1 MFCHFRISVAG
12 APPRRVAFEL
22 RPDKCPNT
30 CANFAALCRSSATAV
45 RRSKREGGRAPPTYR
60 GTIFHRIIPGFMI
73 QGGDY
78 ENFDGTGGQAAP
90 SSSLTKFG
98 ESPTFPDEDF
108 SIPHD
113 MEGVLSMANRG
124 RDTNGSQFF
133 VTLGRAPH
141 LDGKHVAFGRVIEG
155 MEVMRD
161 ASRVDTEGGGRPVAM
176 QRVSIADCGLGTG
189 RDDDDDGDGDGGG
202 GGSGAGAGRGKRR
215 SGSRDERRSR
225 RRDDDDDDDDD
236 GGGNKSSRKRRRG
249 TRDEDDGSGGRS
261 GKRHRRRKR
270 SRAEKDDR
278 GRRKHRKE
286 GKTSRRRRDA
296 SSSSSLSSPSTSSS
310 SSSSSSSSGDERRRR
325 GRSSR
330 GRDARARR

>member
-1 MFCHFRISVAG
+1 MFCHFCVSVAG
-12 APPRRVAFEL
+12 APPRRVVFEL
-22 RPDKCPNT
+22 RPDKCPIT

-45 RRSKREGGRAPPTYR
+45 RRSNREGGGRAPPPYR

-78 ENFDGTGGQAAP
+78 ENFDGTGGSAAP
-90 SSSLTKFG
+90 SSSSTKCDD
-98 ESPTFPDEDF
+98 ESTTFPDEDF

-113 MEGVLSMANRG
+113 AEGVLSMANRG

-141 LDGKHVAFGRVIEG
+141 LDGKHVAFGRVIAG

-189 RDDDDDGDGDGGG
+189 SDDDDDDDDDDDGGG

-215 SGSRDERRSR
+215 SGSRDERRS
-225 RRDDDDDDDDD
+225 
-236 GGGNKSSRKRRRG
+236 
-249 TRDEDDGSGGRS
+249 
-261 GKRHRRRKR
+261 
-270 SRAEKDDR
+270 
-278 GRRKHRKE
+278 
-286 GKTSRRRRDA
+286 
-296 SSSSSLSSPSTSSS
+296 
-310 SSSSSSSSGDERRRR
+310 
-325 GRSSR
+325 
-330 GRDARARR
+330 